1 MANYNVSTQEALANI
16 NRGMRVTKAASSLA
30 ATKDVD
36 LFLVKGG
43 AVAVLGLVGVC
54 DGAMQASATTLLIK
68 CTPAAGSG
76 TALSIASGSLSAKPA
91 NTMLTLPAAV
101 GSALV
106 ISTGEAAA
114 LLTSAPVYYVQPCK
128 IQMTVGAATNTQTVT
143 WHIWYV
149 PMSEGAYIEAA

>member
-68 CTPAAGSG
+68 CTPEAGTG
-76 TALSIASGSLSAKPA
+76 TALSIASDRYPRRRP
-91 NTMLTLPAAV
+91 TMLTLPAAV